1 MADDNSLQKKF
12 IDSSTV
18 SGILIAFSLV
28 ITAIFI
34 GGNPQGFVD
43 WRSILI
49 VVFGT
54 FAVTAA
60 CFSFSEVLSAISAIV
75 HTIFYR
81 SEDVKKAAIAA
92 VQISDIA
99 RKKGFIGLDKNSH
112 LTSHN
117 PFFKNGVEMVVD
129 QINAEEIGRVLDNE
143 ADSLAY
149 RHAKS
154 IGVLRK
160 AAEVSPAMGLIG
172 TLIGL
177 VQMLGNLE
185 DTSTI
190 GPAMAVALL
199 TTFYGAVMSYMFF
212 SPLASKLERN
222 TRDELLVA
230 KIYTEAV
237 KSIANRE
244 SPRRLELSLNSILP
258 PEKRIDYHKIRQN
271 EDQV

>member
-172 TLIGL
+172 TLIGP
-177 VQMLGNLE
+177 VQMLGILRIRLLSALPWPLPCLLHFMVPLCLICFSHRLPQSLKE
-185 DTSTI
+185 IQETSCWLQKFI
-190 GPAMAVALL
+190 R
-199 TTFYGAVMSYMFF
+199 
-212 SPLASKLERN
+212 KL
-222 TRDELLVA
+222 
-230 KIYTEAV
+230 
-237 KSIANRE
+237 
-244 SPRRLELSLNSILP
+244 
-258 PEKRIDYHKIRQN
+258 
-271 EDQV
+271 